1 MGGIGTFVD
10 PRLGIDIQAPSDLVT
25 PKLPALLDY
34 QLSLE
39 APAVPPGSFDTA
51 AAKRGRSLF
60 EGKAGCAG
68 CHRGAAL
75 TDAEERLHRPEAT
88 GMDPVRAGRGATGLY
103 RTTPLRALAAHPPYF
118 HDGSA
123 ATLVDVVDHYD
134 ATQGLGLTDPEKV
147 DLVEFLK
154 SL

>member
-1 MGGIGTFVD
+1 
-10 PRLGIDIQAPSDLVT
+10 
-25 PKLPALLDY
+25 
-34 QLSLE
+34 
-39 APAVPPGSFDTA
+39 
-51 AAKRGRSLF
+51 
-60 EGKAGCAG
+60 
-68 CHRGAAL
+68 
-75 TDAEERLHRPEAT
+75 
-88 GMDPVRAGRGATGLY
+88 
-103 RTTPLRALAAHPPYF
+103 LRALAAHPPYF